1 MKKQSGIFC
10 IGVDVSKLTLD
21 VSLVL
26 VEGHLRYARGSVTI
40 ANTPEGLKEL
50 RRWLKQ
56 QGVCFD
62 ETTKVVMENTGMY
75 HRLLMNWVKKSG
87 LHYCVDNAARIKWSL
102 GITRGKDD
110 KIDAQR
116 IAMYGAKNLQELQWN
131 NGSEE
136 RLMLLKDLLTTRESI
151 VKQIQQLQVPLNE
164 RKQYLEEKQIREM
177 ERLLAPAIVGL
188 KESLKKLSAAIQ
200 KAIASDM
207 ELLRLYKL
215 ALSVPCIGPQ
225 TAAAMLCDTRAFTG
239 YENAS
244 QLSSYCGVVPF
255 GYRSGTSIRGKNKVH
270 PMANKNLK
278 RLLHMCVLSGI
289 RKYPEFK
296 DYYERKI
303 AEGKHAMSVINALR
317 NKLVIRVAA
326 VVKRGEP
333 YVDNYVSKVA

>member
-26 VEGHLRYARGSVTI
+26 VVGHLRYASGSVTI
-40 ANTPEGLKEL
+40 GNTPEGLKEL

-56 QGVCFD
+56 QGVCFN

-75 HRLLMNWVKKSG
+75 HRLLVGWLKKTG
-87 LHYCVDNAARIKWSL
+87 FDYCIDNAARIKWSL

-110 KIDAQR
+110 KVDAQR
-116 IAMYGAKNLQELQWN
+116 IAMYAAKNLQELQWN
-131 NGSEE
+131 NASEE
-136 RLMLLKDLLTTRESI
+136 RLVLLKDLLTTRESLLQ
-151 VKQIQQLQVPLNE
+151 QINQLRVPLNE

-177 ERLLAPAIVGL
+177 EKLLAPAITGL
-188 KESLKKLSAAIQ
+188 KESLKRVDVAIQ
-200 KAIASDM
+200 KTIAADM

-215 ALSVPCIGPQ
+215 ALSVPAVGPQ
-225 TAAAMLCDTRAFTG
+225 TAAALLCDTRAFKG
-239 YENAS
+239 YEKTS

-255 GYRSGTSIRGKNKVH
+255 GYRSGTSIRGKTKVH

-296 DYYERKI
+296 DYYERKL
-303 AEGKHAMSVINALR
+303 AEGKHVMSVINALR

-333 YVDNYVSKVA
+333 YVDNYVSNVV

>member
-21 VSLVL
+21 VSLVFA
-26 VEGHLRYARGSVTI
+26 EGLHRHSKGSIVV
-40 ANTPEGLKEL
+40 ANTAEGLKEL
-50 RRWLKQ
+50 KCWLKQ
-56 QGVCFD
+56 QQIVFN
-62 ETTKVVMENTGMY
+62 ETTKLVMENTGMY
-75 HRLLMNWVKKSG
+75 HRLLVKTVKKWG

-110 KIDAQR
+110 KVDSQR
-116 IAMYGAKNLQELQWN
+116 IAMYAAKNLQELQWDN
-131 NGSEE
+131 ASEE
-136 RLMLLKDLLTTRESI
+136 KLIQLKDLLTTRDTLLQ
-151 VKQIQQLQVPLNE
+151 QIQQLRVPLNE

-177 ERLLAPAIVGL
+177 GKLLAPAIAGL
-188 KESLKKLSAAIQ
+188 KESLKKTDAAIQ
-200 KAIASDM
+200 NAIESDA

-215 ALSVPCIGPQ
+215 ALSVPCVGPQ
-225 TAAAMLCDTRAFTG
+225 TAAALLCDTRAFTG
-239 YENAS
+239 YKNTG

-255 GYRSGTSIRGKNKVH
+255 GYRSGTSIRSKNKVH

-303 AEGKHAMSVINALR
+303 AEGKHVMSVINALR

-333 YVDNYVSKVA
+333 YVDNYVSKTI

>member
-10 IGVDVSKLTLD
+10 IGIDVSKLTLD

-26 VEGHLRYARGSVTI
+26 LVGHLRYARGSVTI
-40 ANTPEGLKEL
+40 GNTLEGLKEL

-56 QGVCFD
+56 QGVGFN

-75 HRLLMNWVKKSG
+75 HRLLVGWLKKTG
-87 LHYCVDNAARIKWSL
+87 FVYCIDNAARIKWSL

-110 KIDAQR
+110 KVDAQR
-116 IAMYGAKNLQELQWN
+116 IAMYAAKNLQELQWN
-131 NGSEE
+131 NASEE
-136 RLMLLKDLLTTRESI
+136 RLMLLKDLLTTRESLLQ
-151 VKQIQQLQVPLNE
+151 QINQLRVPLNE

-177 ERLLAPAIVGL
+177 EKLLAPAITGL
-188 KESLKKLSAAIQ
+188 KESLKRVDAAIQ
-200 KAIASDM
+200 KTIAADM

-215 ALSVPCIGPQ
+215 ALSVPAVGPQ
-225 TAAAMLCDTRAFTG
+225 TAAALLCDTRAFKG
-239 YENAS
+239 YEKTG

-255 GYRSGTSIRGKNKVH
+255 GYKSGTSIRGKTKVH
-270 PMANKNLK
+270 QMANKNLK

-296 DYYERKI
+296 DYYERKL
-303 AEGKHAMSVINALR
+303 AEGKHVMSVINALR

-333 YVDNYVSKVA
+333 YVDNYVSKAN

>member
-1 MKKQSGIFC
+1 
-10 IGVDVSKLTLD
+10 LA
-21 VSLVL
+21 
-26 VEGHLRYARGSVTI
+26 EGLLRHSRGSVVVN
-40 ANTPEGLKEL
+40 NTPEGMKEL

-56 QGVCFD
+56 QGVRFN
-62 ETTKVVMENTGMY
+62 ETTKVVLENTGMY
-75 HRLLMNWVKKSG
+75 HRLLVSQAKKWG

-110 KIDAQR
+110 KVDAQR
-116 IAMYGAKNLQELQWN
+116 IAMYAAKNLQELQWN
-131 NGSEE
+131 NASEE
-136 RLMLLKDLLTTRESI
+136 KLMQLKDLLTTRDTLLQ
-151 VKQIQQLQVPLNE
+151 QIQQLRVPLNE
-164 RKQYLEEKQIREM
+164 RKQYLDAKQIREM
-177 ERLLAPAIVGL
+177 EKLLAPAIAGL
-188 KESLKKLSAAIQ
+188 KESLKKTDAAIQ
-200 KAIASDM
+200 GAIESDA

-215 ALSVPCIGPQ
+215 ALSVPCIGAQ
-225 TAAAMLCDTRAFTG
+225 TAAALLCDTRAFTAYKNTG
-239 YENAS
+239 

-255 GYRSGTSIRGKNKVH
+255 SYRSGTSIRGKNKVH

-303 AEGKHAMSVINALR
+303 AEGKHVMSVINAIR

-333 YVDNYVSKVA
+333 YVDNYVSNAA

>member
-21 VSLVL
+21 VALVL
-26 VEGHLRYARGSVTI
+26 VEGHLRNNRGSITI
-40 ANTPEGLKEL
+40 GNTLEGLKEL
-50 RRWLKQ
+50 RDWLKQ
-56 QGVCFD
+56 QGVVFN

-75 HRLLMNWVKKSG
+75 HRLLTSWVKKTG
-87 LHYCVDNAARIKWSL
+87 LQYCVDNAARIKWSM

-110 KIDAQR
+110 KIDSQR
-116 IAMYGAKNLQELQWN
+116 IAMYAAKNLQELHWN
-131 NGSEE
+131 NASEE
-136 RLMLLKDLLTTRESI
+136 RLMLLKDLLTTRESLLQ
-151 VKQIQQLQVPLNE
+151 QIQQLRVPLNE
-164 RKQYLEEKQIREM
+164 RKQYLDEKQTREM
-177 ERLLAPAIVGL
+177 EVLLAPAITGL
-188 KESLKKLSAAIQ
+188 KASLKQLDTAIQ
-200 KAIASDM
+200 KAIASDI

-215 ALSVPCIGPQ
+215 ALSVPAIGPQ
-225 TAAAMLCDTRAFTG
+225 TAAALLCDTRAFTG
-239 YENAS
+239 YENAG

-303 AEGKHAMSVINALR
+303 AEGKHTMSVINALR
-317 NKLVIRVAA
+317 NKLVTRIAA

-333 YVDNYVSKVA
+333 YVDNYVSKTA

>member
-21 VSLVL
+21 VSLVW
-26 VEGHLRYARGSVTI
+26 VEGHLRYARASITI
-40 ANTPEGLKEL
+40 DNTPEGLKEL
-50 RRWLKQ
+50 RCWLKQ
-56 QGVCFD
+56 QGVGFN

-75 HRLLMNWVKKSG
+75 HRLLVSWVKKSG

-110 KIDAQR
+110 KVDSQR
-116 IAMYGAKNLQELQWN
+116 IAMYAAKNLQELHWN
-131 NGSEE
+131 NASEE
-136 RLMLLKDLLTTRESI
+136 KLMLLKDLLTTRESLLQ
-151 VKQIQQLQVPLNE
+151 QIQQLQVPLNE
-164 RKQYLEEKQIREM
+164 RKQYLDEKQIREM
-177 ERLLAPAIVGL
+177 EKLLAPAIMGL
-188 KESLKKLSAAIQ
+188 KESLKKLNAAIQ

-225 TAAAMLCDTRAFTG
+225 TAAALLCDTRAFTG
-239 YENAS
+239 YKYAG

-303 AEGKHAMSVINALR
+303 AEGKHVMSVINALR

-326 VVKRGEP
+326 VVKRGQP

>member
-26 VEGHLRYARGSVTI
+26 AEGLLRHSRGSIVI

-50 RRWLKQ
+50 RIWLKQ
-56 QGVCFD
+56 QRVVFN

-75 HRLLMNWVKKSG
+75 HRLLVSWIKRWG
-87 LHYCVDNAARIKWSL
+87 FHYCVDNAARIKWSL

-110 KIDAQR
+110 KVDSQR
-116 IAMYGAKNLQELQWN
+116 IAMYAAKNLQELHWN
-131 NGSEE
+131 NASEE
-136 RLMLLKDLLTTRESI
+136 RLMLLKDLLTTRET
-151 VKQIQQLQVPLNE
+151 VLQQIQQLRVPLNE
-164 RKQYLEEKQIREM
+164 RKQYLDEKLIQEM
-177 ERLLAPAIVGL
+177 ELLLSPALTGL
-188 KESLKKLSAAIQ
+188 KESLKKLDTAIQ
-200 KAIASDM
+200 KAIAADT
-207 ELLRLYKL
+207 ELSRLYRL

-225 TAAAMLCDTRAFTG
+225 TAAALLCDTRAFTG
-239 YENAS
+239 YQNTR

-289 RKYPEFK
+289 RKYPEFQ

-303 AEGKHAMSVINALR
+303 AEGKHVMSVINALR

-333 YVDNYVSKVA
+333 YVDNYVSKAM

>member
-26 VEGHLRYARGSVTI
+26 LDGHLRIARGSTTVG
-40 ANTPEGLKEL
+40 NTLEGLKEL

-56 QGVCFD
+56 QGVGFN

-75 HRLLMNWVKKSG
+75 HRLLVNWVKKVG

-110 KIDAQR
+110 KVDSQR
-116 IAMYGAKNLQELQWN
+116 IAMYAAKNLQELHWN
-131 NGSEE
+131 NASEE
-136 RLMLLKDLLTTRESI
+136 RLMLLKDLLTTRESLLQ
-151 VKQIQQLQVPLNE
+151 QIHQLRVPLNE

-177 ERLLAPAIVGL
+177 EKLLAPAIMGL
-188 KESLKKLSAAIQ
+188 KESLKKLNAAIQ
-200 KAIASDM
+200 KAIASDV

-215 ALSVPCIGPQ
+215 ALSVPAIGPQ
-225 TAAAMLCDTRAFTG
+225 TAATLLCDTRAFTG
-239 YENAS
+239 YENAG

-255 GYRSGTSIRGKNKVH
+255 GYRSGTSIRGKTKVH
-270 PMANKNLK
+270 QMANKNLK

-296 DYYERKI
+296 DYYERKK
-303 AEGKHAMSVINALR
+303 AEGKHPMSVINALR

-333 YVDNYVSKVA
+333 YVDKYVSKAA

>member
-1 MKKQSGIFC
+1 MKKQSGVYC

-21 VSLVL
+21 VSLVF
-26 VEGHLRYARGSVTI
+26 VQGHLRYARGSITVC
-40 ANTPEGLKEL
+40 NSPEGLKQL
-50 RRWLKQ
+50 YSWLKQ
-56 QGVCFD
+56 QRVCFNA
-62 ETTKVVMENTGMY
+62 TTKLVMENTGMY
-75 HRLLMNWVKKSG
+75 HRLLVGWIKKTG

-110 KIDAQR
+110 KIDSQR
-116 IAMYGAKNLQELQWN
+116 IAMYAAKNLQELHWN
-131 NGSEE
+131 NASEE
-136 RLMLLKDLLTTRESI
+136 RLLMLKDLLTTRESLLQ
-151 VKQIQQLQVPLNE
+151 QINQLRVPLNE

-177 ERLLAPAIVGL
+177 EKLLAPAITGL
-188 KESLKKLSAAIQ
+188 KESLKKLDAAIQ
-200 KAIASDM
+200 KAIAADT

-215 ALSVPCIGPQ
+215 ALSVPSIGPQ
-225 TAAAMLCDTRAFTG
+225 TAAALLCDTRAFKG
-239 YENAS
+239 YENAG

-255 GYRSGTSIRGKNKVH
+255 GYRSGTSIRGKTKVH

-296 DYYERKI
+296 DYYERKKT
-303 AEGKHAMSVINALR
+303 EGKHVMSVINALR

-326 VVKRGEP
+326 VIKRGEP

>member
-1 MKKQSGIFC
+1 MKKRSGIFC
-10 IGVDVSKLTLD
+10 IGIDVSKLTLD

-26 VEGHLRYARGSVTI
+26 VIGHLRYARGSVTI
-40 ANTPEGLKEL
+40 GNTPQGLKEL

-56 QGVCFD
+56 QGVCFN

-75 HRLLMNWVKKSG
+75 HRLLVSWVKKSG

-110 KIDAQR
+110 KVDAQR
-116 IAMYGAKNLQELQWN
+116 IAMYAAKNLQELHWN
-131 NGSEE
+131 NASEE
-136 RLMLLKDLLTTRESI
+136 RLMLLKDLLTTRESLLQ
-151 VKQIQQLQVPLNE
+151 QIQQLRIPLNE
-164 RKQYLEEKQIREM
+164 RKQYLDEKQIKEM
-177 ERLLAPAIVGL
+177 ETLLAPAIAGL
-188 KESLKKLSAAIQ
+188 KESLKKLDAAIQ
-200 KAIASDM
+200 KAITSDM
-207 ELLRLYKL
+207 ELLHLYKL
-215 ALSVPCIGPQ
+215 ALSVPAIGPQ
-225 TAAAMLCDTRAFTG
+225 TAAALLCDTRAFTG
-239 YENAS
+239 YENAG

-333 YVDNYVSKVA
+333 YVDNYVSKVV

>member
-1 MKKQSGIFC
+1 MKKRSGVFC

-26 VEGHLRYARGSVTI
+26 AEGLHRHHLGNLVVT
-40 ANTPEGLKEL
+40 NTPGGLKDL
-50 RRWLKQ
+50 RCWLKQ
-56 QGVCFD
+56 QGVVFT
-62 ETTKVVMENTGMY
+62 EQTKVVLENTGMY
-75 HRLLMNWVKKSG
+75 HRLLVSYVKKWR

-110 KIDAQR
+110 KVDAQR
-116 IAMYGAKNLQELQWN
+116 IAMYAAKNLQELQWN
-131 NGSEE
+131 NASEE
-136 RLMLLKDLLTTRESI
+136 RLMLLKDLLTTRESLLQ
-151 VKQIQQLQVPLNE
+151 QIHQLRVPLNE
-164 RKQYLEEKQIREM
+164 RKQYLGEKQIREM
-177 ERLLAPAIVGL
+177 EKLLAPALTGL
-188 KESLKKLSAAIQ
+188 KESLKKLNAAIQ
-200 KAIASDM
+200 KAIATDM
-207 ELLRLYKL
+207 ELQRLYKL
-215 ALSVPCIGPQ
+215 ALSVPAIGPQ
-225 TAAAMLCDTRAFTG
+225 TAAALLCDTRAFTG
-239 YENAS
+239 YENAG

-255 GYRSGTSIRGKNKVH
+255 GYRSGTSIRGKTKVH

-303 AEGKHAMSVINALR
+303 EEGKHPMSVINALR

-333 YVDNYVSKVA
+333 YVDNYVSKAA

>member
-26 VEGHLRYARGSVTI
+26 VDGHLRYTRGSITI
-40 ANTPEGLKEL
+40 GNTAEGLKVL

-56 QGVCFD
+56 QGVCFN
-62 ETTKVVMENTGMY
+62 EKTKVVMENTGMY
-75 HRLLMNWVKKSG
+75 HRLLVNWLKKSR

-110 KIDAQR
+110 KIDSQR
-116 IAMYGAKNLQELQWN
+116 IAMYAAKNLQDLHWN
-131 NGSEE
+131 NASEE
-136 RLMLLKDLLTTRESI
+136 KLMLLKDLLTTRESLLQ
-151 VKQIQQLQVPLNE
+151 QIHQLRVPLNE
-164 RKQYLEEKQIREM
+164 RKQYLDERQVKEM
-177 ERLLAPAIVGL
+177 EKLLAPAIMGL
-188 KESLKKLSAAIQ
+188 KDSLKKHDMAIQ

-215 ALSVPCIGPQ
+215 ALTVPAIGPQ
-225 TAAAMLCDTRAFTG
+225 TAAALLCDTRAFTG
-239 YENAS
+239 YENAG

-296 DYYERKI
+296 NYYERKI
-303 AEGKHAMSVINALR
+303 AEGKHVMSVINALR

-333 YVDNYVSKVA
+333 YVDNYVSRVV

>member
-1 MKKQSGIFC
+1 MKKLSGIFC
-10 IGVDVSKLTLD
+10 LGIDVSKLTLD

-26 VEGHLRYARGSVTI
+26 VVGHLRYVRGSVTI
-40 ANTPEGLKEL
+40 GNTWEGLKEL

-56 QGVCFD
+56 QGVCFN

-75 HRLLMNWVKKSG
+75 HRLLLNWLKKSG

-110 KIDAQR
+110 KVDAQR
-116 IAMYGAKNLQELQWN
+116 IAMYAAKNLQELQWN
-131 NGSEE
+131 NASEE
-136 RLMLLKDLLTTRESI
+136 RLMLLKDLLTTRKSLLQ
-151 VKQIQQLQVPLNE
+151 QIQQLQVPLNE

-177 ERLLAPAIVGL
+177 EKLLSPAIMGL
-188 KESLKKLSAAIQ
+188 KESLKKLDAAIQ
-200 KAIASDM
+200 KTITSDM

-215 ALSVPCIGPQ
+215 ALSVPAIGTQ
-225 TAAAMLCDTRAFTG
+225 TAAALLCDTRAFKG
-239 YENAS
+239 YENAG

-333 YVDNYVSKVA
+333 YIDNYVSKAV